1 MIGEPCRLPD
11 VGRRGQTC
19 PALAL
24 PIVLSLIVVGS
35 ATARPASAGS
45 ASATGVQDA
54 AAGQRGPTPVSADEL
69 QQAIDNLG
77 TLDYK
82 VRIEASA
89 TVRRAPG
96 DTAVPALIAAAR
108 GHKDGYV
115 RFRAL
120 VLLAGFNDPRAR
132 EVMLALM
139 ADPNDRLREVV
150 FAWIEEHPDPA
161 LVPRLLAALE
171 KEEAD
176 FVRPPLVRAIAAHG
190 DDPRVQAVL
199 RREVMRGVDFFRG
212 GVIEALGDHKAA
224 YALPE
229 LVEVAQLEGPL
240 QDDAVRAIGK
250 IGDKGAL
257 ATLAQLQRA
266 GSRELQPVIAAA
278 ICLSGSN
285 CEAHLRFVRDSL
297 AFGARNIGYQ
307 ELVRSSAAALADLA
321 GAGQRTAMLALFENG
336 IPAQEP
342 ARAPIA
348 LSLGR
353 AVMGNVPM
361 LLEVFPAVDRAG
373 ALLLLRDAFDM
384 LDEDYAEERFFATV
398 RRAYWSAAE
407 GSEKRRAAE
416 ALVTGLEF

>member
-1 MIGEPCRLPD
+1 L
-11 VGRRGQTC
+11 
-19 PALAL
+19 
-24 PIVLSLIVVGS
+24 
-35 ATARPASAGS
+35 ASAGTVPAALAAIAD
-45 ASATGVQDA
+45 ASRAAAQA
-54 AAGQRGPTPVSADEL
+54 PAAGQAKEAAPRGPTAVSADEL
-69 QQAIDNLG
+69 QRAIDNLG

-82 VRIEASA
+82 VRIDASA
-89 TVRRAPG
+89 TVRRAPA
-96 DTAVPALIAAAR
+96 DTAVPALIAAAKA
-108 GHKDGYV
+108 HKDGYV

-139 ADPNDRLREVV
+139 ADPNDRLREVA
-150 FAWIEEHPDPA
+150 FAWIEEHPDPV

-171 KEEAD
+171 TEQAD
-176 FVRPPLVRAIAAHG
+176 FVRPNLVRALAAHG
-190 DDPRVQAVL
+190 ADTRVQTVM

-212 GVIEALGDHKAA
+212 EVIEALGDHKAA

-229 LVEVAQLEGPL
+229 LVEIAQLEGPL

-250 IGDKGAL
+250 IGDKRGL
-257 ATLAQLQRA
+257 ATLAQLQRT

-285 CEAHLRFVRDSL
+285 CDAHLRFVRDSL

-321 GAGQRTAMLALFENG
+321 AAGHRAAMLALFENG
-336 IPAQEP
+336 IAANEP
-342 ARAPIA
+342 ARAPVA
-348 LSLGR
+348 LALGR
-353 AVMGNVPM
+353 AVMANVPM
-361 LLEVFPAVDRAG
+361 LLDVVPAVDRAG

-384 LDEDYAEERFFATV
+384 LEEDYAEERFFATV
-398 RRAYWSAAE
+398 RRAYWAAAG
-407 GSEKRRAAE
+407 GSSERRAAE